1 MDNQLEKDKMVD
13 KMDEFDEFLAG
24 FDIKDKNHPHKYF
37 FDQIL
42 LTELK
47 KLLIEKHSFKF

>member
-1 MDNQLEKDKMVD
+1 MVE

-37 FDQIL
+37 FN
-42 LTELK
+42 
-47 KLLIEKHSFKF
+47 

>member
-1 MDNQLEKDKMVD
+1 MDNQLEKDKMVE

-37 FDQIL
+37 FN
-42 LTELK
+42 
-47 KLLIEKHSFKF
+47 